1 MHVTPLP
8 DLVILLAAA
17 VAIVSCFRAMG
28 VSPVLGY
35 LVAGAII
42 GPTGIGWIHDLDT
55 TSAIAEL
62 GIVFLMFMI
71 GLDLS
76 WDRLKAMRFQVFG
89 VGTAQLALTSF
100 VLLLLGLA
108 MGLDFT
114 DALII
119 SGALS
124 LSSTALVLELLR
136 SHRELA
142 TQTGRLSLAILILQ
156 DLAALPLLVLI
167 TVLGKGDGPLFGAMV
182 NAGVNAF
189 AALILIAIA
198 GRLLLRPLFRLIA
211 RFDIHELFV
220 ATVLLVVLGIAWLTE
235 SAGLSMAMGAFLA
248 GLFIAET
255 EFQQQIELDVRPY
268 KRLLMGLFF
277 MTVGMRIDPAFI
289 VEHMAEMLFWAAGLI
304 GVKAGVL
311 FVVLRGFKYTRRS
324 SAHTALLL
332 AQGGEFGF
340 IMFGLAA
347 SLGVLEGEM
356 VQKLLVVITLT
367 MAATPLL
374 DMMGAELE
382 KRWWRTVKR
391 RKPEAIAQETQDMS
405 EHVIIAGYGRMGKL
419 IATHLADERIPFL
432 ALDANPR
439 EISAGR
445 KAHHPVYFGDAARP
459 DVLDALGIARALVLV
474 IALDNSLEAD
484 KLAGLIRDRYPEL
497 PIIARTGDLKQ
508 AQKLEKRGVIAVP
521 ELQVAGMRM
530 LANLMNV
537 LGRPE
542 EEIHRVMEQVRS
554 TAT

>member
-17 VAIVSCFRAMG
+17 VAIVSAFRAVG
-28 VSPVLGY
+28 LSPVLGY

-42 GPTGIGWIHDLDT
+42 GPTGIGWIEDMDAT
-55 TSAIAEL
+55 AAIGEL

-89 VGTAQLALTSF
+89 VGGAQLILTSLTLLIIGL
-100 VLLLLGLA
+100 VL
-108 MGLDFT
+108 GLDFT

-136 SHRELA
+136 EHRELA
-142 TQTGRLSLAILILQ
+142 TQTGRLSLGILILQ

-167 TVLGKGDGPLFGAMV
+167 TVLGKNESSLIQAMFH
-182 NAGVNAF
+182 AGVNAL
-189 AALILIAIA
+189 AALVVLAVA
-198 GRLLLRPLFRLIA
+198 GRWLLRPLFRLIA
-211 RFDIHELFV
+211 RLDIHELFV
-220 ATVLLVVLGIAWLTE
+220 ATVLLVVLGIAWATQE
-235 SAGLSMAMGAFLA
+235 VGLSMAMGAFLA

-268 KRLLMGLFF
+268 KALLMGLFF

-289 VEHMAEMLFWAAGLI
+289 VAHMAEMLFWATGLI
-304 GVKAGVL
+304 AVKAVL
-311 FVVLRGFKYTRRS
+311 LFMILRAFRYTRRT
-324 SAHTALLL
+324 SAHTSLLL

-340 IMFGLAA
+340 IMFGLAVQF
-347 SLGVLEGEM
+347 GVLEGDI
-356 VQKLLVVITLT
+356 VQKLLIVITLT

-374 DMMGAELE
+374 EMLGAELE

-391 RKPEAIAQETQDMS
+391 RQPEAMAIETQDICQ
-405 EHVIIAGYGRMGKL
+405 HVLIAGYGRMGKL
-419 IATHLADERIPFL
+419 IATHLAEERIPFL
-432 ALDANPR
+432 ALDAAPK
-439 EISAGR
+439 EVSAGR

-459 DVLDALGIARALVLV
+459 DVLEALGIARAIAFV
-474 IALDNSLEAD
+474 ITLHDPLAAD

-497 PIIARTGDLKQ
+497 PILVRTGDAKQ
-508 AQKLEKRGVIAVP
+508 AQKLEKRGTIAIP

-530 LANLMNV
+530 LASLLAV
-537 LGRPE
+537 LNRPE
-542 EEIHRVMEQVRS
+542 EEIHRVMEQVRH
-554 TAT
+554 TVT